1 MKRLLICLALMG
13 GCLLS
18 VTAQIKTAR
27 EAFSQMPDSILPYLT
42 TNNRLDMLDFK
53 DSNMRAVVQNKL
65 GGNSEL
71 LTLADDSL
79 TLQLSDALYL
89 TMRVIPVAEE
99 TDGANQII
107 GLFCKIGIP
116 GGLIEEKQLFYSVLW
131 RKLDDVTLLLVKKS

>member
-1 MKRLLICLALMG
+1 MKRLLICLALVG
-13 GCLLS
+13 GCLLP

-107 GLFCKIGIP
+107 GL
-116 GGLIEEKQLFYSVLW
+116 LSAA
-131 RKLDDVTLLLVKKS
+131 LLVKKSPQILPTAPMRSMFR